1 MKFVFNKTNKILLI
15 LAILFLVA
23 GYVIMGTGDKTISP
37 LILIIAYVVLIPA
50 AIISGTRQKQI
61 KEEKTKK

>member
-50 AIISGTRQKQI
+50 AIISGTRQK
-61 KEEKTKK
+61 